1 MDAQTGVT
9 PQNQVIAAAA
19 YLLGLVTGIV
29 FLYLDPYDKDP
40 FVRFHARQSIAFSI
54 LWFVV
59 NVVLGVFVAVM
70 PFSVGRLIGGL
81 QELINIAFAIM
92 WIFLM
97 WKAYSGERY
106 RIPRLADIADSFA
119 TSTPGA

>member
-1 MDAQTGVT
+1 MDSATGVT
-9 PQNQVIAAAA
+9 PKNQIIAAAA

-29 FLYLDPYDKDP
+29 FLYLDPYDKDE

-54 LWFVV
+54 AWFVI
-59 NVVLGVFVAVM
+59 NVILGVFVAVL
-70 PFSVGRLIGGL
+70 PFSLGRLIGGL
-81 QELINIAFAIM
+81 QELINIALAIM

-97 WKAYSGERY
+97 WKAYIGERY

-119 TSTPGA
+119 AS